1 MSDIIPGY
9 CTLCRSRCGTL
20 SEVANDHLIKVRANP
35 EHPNG
40 KAMCMKGKAA
50 PELVDSANRILYP
63 MKRTHPKGA
72 EDPGWQRISWEEAM
86 STIAGQLEKFKREDG
101 AESVAF
107 GFTSPSGTPL
117 SDAIEWLE
125 RFVRIYGSPNTS
137 YGTEICNW
145 HKDVAHRWTFGCGI
159 PVADYSQADLILL
172 WGHNPANTWLA
183 QASAIGTGRNNG
195 AKLIV
200 VGPRPT
206 PLAKEANAWLDVNPG
221 TDGALALGLSHL
233 LVERNL
239 FNHEFVRN
247 WTNGP
252 LLVRNDNGYFLREKD
267 INPLAIS
274 NRYTVWDEHN
284 QQVTFIDSETRT
296 EETLMPTA
304 ALEGNVEVAIADGA
318 KISCQTAF
326 SSFKDMLANYDP
338 ENVSRITGVS
348 VASIEAAASLIAG
361 AKKIAY
367 HSWSGVAQHTNAT
380 QTERA
385 IATLYAL
392 TGCFDQEGCNRI
404 YASHPVNVVNS
415 PTLMP
420 KSQWDKALGLEER
433 PIGPPSQGWV
443 HSQDIWHSV
452 LEGTP
457 YKIRGLIGFG
467 ANILLS
473 QSDTSLGQQA
483 LEALEFYAHVDLFET
498 PTSKYADILLPVNTA
513 WEREGLRTGFESSA
527 AAQDHIQLRK
537 KMVSPRGESRS
548 DLEIVFDLA
557 CRLGM
562 NEAFF
567 DGNIE
572 AAWNY
577 QLEPLGLTVEM
588 LRNKPEGYD
597 IPLEHKVRKYAFRDP
612 NSGYLAGFNTETK
625 RAEFYSE
632 ILHHYGYNPLPEYV
646 QPQEYQRN
654 DPDYPLMLTSVKSG
668 FFCHSQHRSLTSLRK
683 KAPYPTVD
691 ISATLADEEGIKT
704 GDWVEI
710 ETRAGLA
717 RFRAKVEAKL
727 SHETVIA
734 EFGWWQACPDFGKP
748 SYPVKGEYSSNY
760 NSLISGDSYDPV
772 SGALPLRSFRCRIR
786 RLNDFELIR
795 RPWEGRKTFKVIEL
809 KKEADNVT
817 TITFQSNSEGY
828 LPDYEP
834 GQHITVSCC
843 PMSDSEEIVTRAY
856 SLTGPAF
863 VHDRKTYSISV
874 RHQKATDEKGEYVEG
889 IMSSYINTHLQIGKD
904 VELTPPGGNF
914 IVPLNAVQPVVI
926 FAGGIGITPFIS
938 YLESINP
945 QAEGPEIWLFYANQN
960 SRLHAFKKRIAELNA
975 SIDRLKVINI
985 YNQPLDCD
993 IPGLDYDRAGYVGA
1007 GDVEAY
1013 LIENNARY
1021 YMCGPQPMMDAI
1033 SRGLQERGVPAF
1045 AIFYEIFRSPAKI
1058 NNDPSL
1064 RHKVIFAK
1072 SGRTEIWTTDKG
1084 TLLNFGE
1091 KLGIQMPSGCRVGQC
1106 ESCSTRVIAGNVQ
1119 HLNGVEPSDE
1129 GACLTCQCIPAGD
1142 ITIDA

>member
-1 MSDIIPGY
+1 
-9 CTLCRSRCGTL
+9 
-20 SEVANDHLIKVRANP
+20 
-35 EHPNG
+35 
-40 KAMCMKGKAA
+40 
-50 PELVDSANRILYP
+50 
-63 MKRTHPKGA
+63 
-72 EDPGWQRISWEEAM
+72 
-86 STIAGQLEKFKREDG
+86 
-101 AESVAF
+101 
-107 GFTSPSGTPL
+107 
-117 SDAIEWLE
+117 
-125 RFVRIYGSPNTS
+125 
-137 YGTEICNW
+137 
-145 HKDVAHRWTFGCGI
+145 
-159 PVADYSQADLILL
+159 
-172 WGHNPANTWLA
+172 
-183 QASAIGTGRNNG
+183 
-195 AKLIV
+195 
-200 VGPRPT
+200 
-206 PLAKEANAWLDVNPG
+206 
-221 TDGALALGLSHL
+221 
-233 LVERNL
+233 
-239 FNHEFVRN
+239 
-247 WTNGP
+247 NGP

-296 EETLMPTA
+296 EETLTPTA

-632 ILHHYGYNPLPEYV
+632 ILHRYGYNPLPEYV

-691 ISATLADEEGIKT
+691 ISAALADEEGIKT

-817 TITFQSNSEGY
+817 TVTFQSNSEGY

-1045 AIFYEIFRSPAKI
+1045 AIFYEIFRSPTKI

-1072 SGRTEIWTTDKG
+1072 SGREEIWTTDKG

-1091 KLGIQMPSGCRVGQC
+1091 KLGIKMPSGCRVGQC
-1106 ESCSTRVIAGNVQ
+1106 ESCSTKVIAGNVQ

>member
-159 PVADYSQADLILL
+159 PVADYSHADLILL

-200 VGPRPT
+200 VDPRPT

-1091 KLGIQMPSGCRVGQC
+1091 KLGIQMPSGCRV
-1106 ESCSTRVIAGNVQ
+1106 
-1119 HLNGVEPSDE
+1119 
-1129 GACLTCQCIPAGD
+1129 
-1142 ITIDA
+1142 

>member
-86 STIAGQLEKFKREDG
+86 STIAGQLERFKREDG

-159 PVADYSQADLILL
+159 PVADYSHADLILL

-200 VGPRPT
+200 VDPRPT

-1033 SRGLQERGVPAF
+1033 SRGL
-1045 AIFYEIFRSPAKI
+1045 
-1058 NNDPSL
+1058 
-1064 RHKVIFAK
+1064 
-1072 SGRTEIWTTDKG
+1072 
-1084 TLLNFGE
+1084 
-1091 KLGIQMPSGCRVGQC
+1091 
-1106 ESCSTRVIAGNVQ
+1106 
-1119 HLNGVEPSDE
+1119 
-1129 GACLTCQCIPAGD
+1129 
-1142 ITIDA
+1142 

>member
-159 PVADYSQADLILL
+159 PVADYSHADLILL

-200 VGPRPT
+200 VDPRPT

-404 YASHPVNVVNS
+404 YASHPVNVWES

>member
-20 SEVANDHLIKVRANP
+20 NEVANDHLIKVRANP

-72 EDPGWQRISWEEAM
+72 ENPGWKRISWEEAM
-86 STIAGQLEKFKREDG
+86 STIAGQLEKFKRENG

-159 PVADYSQADLILL
+159 PVADYSHADLILL

-200 VGPRPT
+200 VDPRPT

-296 EETLMPTA
+296 EETLTPTA

-452 LEGTP
+452 LG
-457 YKIRGLIGFG
+457 
-467 ANILLS
+467 
-473 QSDTSLGQQA
+473 
-483 LEALEFYAHVDLFET
+483 
-498 PTSKYADILLPVNTA
+498 
-513 WEREGLRTGFESSA
+513 
-527 AAQDHIQLRK
+527 
-537 KMVSPRGESRS
+537 
-548 DLEIVFDLA
+548 
-557 CRLGM
+557 
-562 NEAFF
+562 
-567 DGNIE
+567 
-572 AAWNY
+572 
-577 QLEPLGLTVEM
+577 
-588 LRNKPEGYD
+588 
-597 IPLEHKVRKYAFRDP
+597 KVR
-612 NSGYLAGFNTETK
+612 
-625 RAEFYSE
+625 
-632 ILHHYGYNPLPEYV
+632 
-646 QPQEYQRN
+646 
-654 DPDYPLMLTSVKSG
+654 TSS
-668 FFCHSQHRSLTSLRK
+668 
-683 KAPYPTVD
+683 
-691 ISATLADEEGIKT
+691 
-704 GDWVEI
+704 
-710 ETRAGLA
+710 
-717 RFRAKVEAKL
+717 
-727 SHETVIA
+727 
-734 EFGWWQACPDFGKP
+734 
-748 SYPVKGEYSSNY
+748 
-760 NSLISGDSYDPV
+760 
-772 SGALPLRSFRCRIR
+772 
-786 RLNDFELIR
+786 
-795 RPWEGRKTFKVIEL
+795 
-809 KKEADNVT
+809 
-817 TITFQSNSEGY
+817 
-828 LPDYEP
+828 
-834 GQHITVSCC
+834 
-843 PMSDSEEIVTRAY
+843 
-856 SLTGPAF
+856 
-863 VHDRKTYSISV
+863 
-874 RHQKATDEKGEYVEG
+874 
-889 IMSSYINTHLQIGKD
+889 
-904 VELTPPGGNF
+904 
-914 IVPLNAVQPVVI
+914 
-926 FAGGIGITPFIS
+926 
-938 YLESINP
+938 
-945 QAEGPEIWLFYANQN
+945 
-960 SRLHAFKKRIAELNA
+960 
-975 SIDRLKVINI
+975 
-985 YNQPLDCD
+985 
-993 IPGLDYDRAGYVGA
+993 
-1007 GDVEAY
+1007 
-1013 LIENNARY
+1013 
-1021 YMCGPQPMMDAI
+1021 
-1033 SRGLQERGVPAF
+1033 
-1045 AIFYEIFRSPAKI
+1045 
-1058 NNDPSL
+1058 
-1064 RHKVIFAK
+1064 
-1072 SGRTEIWTTDKG
+1072 
-1084 TLLNFGE
+1084 
-1091 KLGIQMPSGCRVGQC
+1091 
-1106 ESCSTRVIAGNVQ
+1106 
-1119 HLNGVEPSDE
+1119 
-1129 GACLTCQCIPAGD
+1129 
-1142 ITIDA
+1142 

>member
-1 MSDIIPGY
+1 
-9 CTLCRSRCGTL
+9 
-20 SEVANDHLIKVRANP
+20 
-35 EHPNG
+35 
-40 KAMCMKGKAA
+40 
-50 PELVDSANRILYP
+50 
-63 MKRTHPKGA
+63 
-72 EDPGWQRISWEEAM
+72 
-86 STIAGQLEKFKREDG
+86 
-101 AESVAF
+101 
-107 GFTSPSGTPL
+107 
-117 SDAIEWLE
+117 
-125 RFVRIYGSPNTS
+125 
-137 YGTEICNW
+137 
-145 HKDVAHRWTFGCGI
+145 
-159 PVADYSQADLILL
+159 
-172 WGHNPANTWLA
+172 
-183 QASAIGTGRNNG
+183 
-195 AKLIV
+195 
-200 VGPRPT
+200 
-206 PLAKEANAWLDVNPG
+206 
-221 TDGALALGLSHL
+221 
-233 LVERNL
+233 
-239 FNHEFVRN
+239 
-247 WTNGP
+247 
-252 LLVRNDNGYFLREKD
+252 
-267 INPLAIS
+267 
-274 NRYTVWDEHN
+274 N

-296 EETLMPTA
+296 EETLTPTA

-632 ILHHYGYNPLPEYV
+632 ILHRYGYNPLPEYV

-691 ISATLADEEGIKT
+691 ISAALADEEGIKT

-817 TITFQSNSEGY
+817 TVTFQSNSEGY

-1045 AIFYEIFRSPAKI
+1045 AIFYEIFRSPTKI

-1072 SGRTEIWTTDKG
+1072 SGREEIWTTDKG

-1091 KLGIQMPSGCRVGQC
+1091 KLGIKMPSGCRVGQC
-1106 ESCSTRVIAGNVQ
+1106 ESCSTKVIAGNVQ